1 MPAIISFVKE
11 NSIAQDLELKPGD
24 EIISINNV
32 KPIDLIDYQHMIAVE
47 ELDLHIKRTNG
58 EEEII
63 EIEKYF
69 EDDMG
74 ICFES
79 GVFDKIKPC
88 TNKCIF
94 CFVDQQPPGLRNSLY
109 IKDDDYRLSYL
120 QGTYIT
126 LTNLQKKD
134 KERIEKMMLGP
145 LYISLHTTN
154 NNLRRK
160 MLGNPKAP
168 DIMEELKWLN
178 ELDIPVHL
186 QIVMCPGYNDG
197 EELIKTLDDLVKL
210 KSNILSVAI
219 VPVGL
224 TKYREGNEL
233 KKADKDKATETIDII
248 NDFNEKVGNIVAHA
262 SDEFYILAGQDFPS
276 YEQYHDFGQLED
288 GVGICRMLLNDFEQQ
303 KADLPKAIDTP
314 KNFTMATGQ
323 DAYRSNKQVI
333 DELNKIKNVNINLV
347 PIESYFWGDSIT
359 VTGLITGQD
368 LIDNL
373 LPIKSEIDDLII
385 SGVMLRKFTNDFLDN
400 LTVEDVENKLE
411 CTIHVLEDYY
421 SNDELIDLILD

>member
-1 MPAIISFVKE
+1 MPAIISSVKDD
-11 NSIAQDLELKPGD
+11 SIAQDLKLLPGD
-24 EIISINNV
+24 EIISINNA
-32 KPIDLIDYQHMIAVE
+32 KPIDLIDYQYMIATE
-47 ELDLHIKRTNG
+47 ELYLHIKRTNG

-63 EIEKYF
+63 EIEKDF
-69 EDDMG
+69 NDDMG

-79 GVFDKIKPC
+79 AVFDKIKPC

-126 LTNLQKKD
+126 MTNLQKKD

-154 NNLRRK
+154 NDLRRR

-168 DIMEELKWLN
+168 DIMEELNWLN
-178 ELDIPVHL
+178 KLDIPVHM

-197 EELIKTLDDLVKL
+197 DKLAKTLDDLVKL
-210 KSNILSVAI
+210 KSNILSIAI

-224 TKYREGNEL
+224 TKYREGNAL
-233 KKADKDKATETIDII
+233 KKANKDKAAETIAII
-248 NDFNEKVGNIVAHA
+248 NDFNKKIGNVVAYA
-262 SDEFYILAGQDFPS
+262 SDEFYVLAEQDFPS
-276 YEQYHDFGQLED
+276 YEQYKDFGQLED

-303 KADLPKAIDTP
+303 KENLPKAVDTP
-314 KNFTMATGQ
+314 KKFTMAIGQ
-323 DAYRSNKQVI
+323 NAYRSTKQVI
-333 DELNKIKNVNINLV
+333 DELNKIKNVNINLIPV
-347 PIESYFWGDSIT
+347 KSYFWGDSIT

-373 LPIKSEIDDLII
+373 LHIKSEINDLII
-385 SGVMLRKFTNDFLDN
+385 SGVMLRKFTNDFLDS
-400 LTVEDVENKLE
+400 LTVEDVEDKLE
-411 CTIHVLEDYY
+411 CNIHVLEDYY
-421 SNDELIDLILD
+421 TNDELIDLLVD

>member
-11 NSIAQDLELKPGD
+11 DSIAQDLELMSGD

-32 KPIDLIDYQHMIAVE
+32 KPNDLIDYQYLIATE
-47 ELDLHIKRTNG
+47 ELDLHIKRANG

-63 EIEKYF
+63 EIEKDF

-74 ICFES
+74 ICFEAA
-79 GVFDKIKPC
+79 VFDKIKPC

-94 CFVDQQPPGLRNSLY
+94 CFVDQQPTGLRSSLY
-109 IKDDDYRLSYL
+109 VKDDDYRLSYL

-145 LYISLHTTN
+145 LYVSLHTTN
-154 NNLRRK
+154 NDLRRK

-168 DIMEELKWLN
+168 DILEELKWLN
-178 ELDIPVHL
+178 SLDIPVHL
-186 QIVMCPGYNDG
+186 QIVMCPGFNDG
-197 EELIKTLDDLVKL
+197 DELRKTLDDLLKL

-224 TKYREGNEL
+224 TKYREETEL
-233 KKADKDKATETIDII
+233 NKVDKNKALETIDII
-248 NDFNEKVGNIVAHA
+248 NDFNEKIGNIVAHA
-262 SDEFYILAGQDFPS
+262 SDEFYTLSGKNFPS
-276 YEQYHDFGQLED
+276 YEHYSDFGQLED
-288 GVGICRMLLNDFEQQ
+288 GVGICRMILNDFEQQ
-303 KADLPKAIDTP
+303 KADLPKAVDIQ
-314 KNFTMATGQ
+314 KKFTMATGKN
-323 DAYRSNKQVI
+323 AYSSTKQVI
-333 DELNKIKNVNINLV
+333 DELNKIKNVNISLI
-347 PIESYFWGDSIT
+347 PIKSYFWGDSIT

-400 LTVEDVENKLE
+400 LTVKDVEDKLE
-411 CTIHVLEDYY
+411 CNIHVLEDYY
-421 SNDELIDLILD
+421 SNDELIDLIIN